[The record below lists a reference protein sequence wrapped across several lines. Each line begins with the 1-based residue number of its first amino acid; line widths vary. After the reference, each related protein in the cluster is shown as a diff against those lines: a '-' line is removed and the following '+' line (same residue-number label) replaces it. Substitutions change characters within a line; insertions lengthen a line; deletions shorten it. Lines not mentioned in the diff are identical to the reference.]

1 MAYLIGTFVWLILVG
16 FSIYMWNQPSGFLVL
31 LGHFMVFV
39 VGVGSTIL
47 YAIYLLL
54 VFLSKRNMIAFWII
68 LGITV
73 IAILSLFLYIT

>member
-1 MAYLIGTFVWLILVG
+1 
-16 FSIYMWNQPSGFLVL
+16 MWNQPSGFLVL